1 MILTM
6 INKVSD
12 SYKHH
17 IISIALGPFLKAIE
31 AFFDLLIPLFMKA
44 IIDLNQYGSPDNIPN
59 KISSSV
65 ARFIRVFNQSGTS
78 LTDALM
84 GGLIILLMG
93 IIGYVITMFSQYIA
107 ARSSVDVGTEIRE
120 ALYRKTLSLSKK
132 DRDKVGN
139 GKLLTVLNSDTFQLQ
154 HGVLLFVRLAVRA
167 PFILLGSLIMSFV
180 LDWRVGLAFL
190 AIVPLIFLVNYL
202 VLRKSSK
209 GYVEIQNDLDE
220 LSNKTSETTD
230 GARVVRASNQQE
242 SEDQEFAVKTKAYEE
257 KAIKVNRINSLINP
271 LTFAITSIVLII
283 IILLLKNSLFSAD
296 NTLIASTIIAE
307 MAYLSQ
313 IFFVVTQFSMVVI
326 ELVKASVSSKRI
338 DAILSIKPSI
348 ISGNDISVKLSGPII
363 KFNHVSFTFN
373 DNKGYF
379 LKDLDFE
386 IRKGE
391 TFGII
396 GGTGSGKTTVINL
409 IERFYDANKGEILY
423 RGKPIKNYP
432 LSTLRNDIGLVN
444 QKSSLFK
451 GTIKSN
457 YLMSNPY
464 ATDQDII
471 QALKDAQAYE
481 FVSKYE
487 DGINHE
493 VNEGGSNFS
502 GGQRQRLCIGRALVR
517 KPHLLILDD
526 ATSALDLL
534 TDKKVREVID
544 SYDDITKVIVSQRV
558 ATIQNADY
566 ILVLEGGK
574 VVGLGKH
581 DDLLKDCP
589 IYKEIYE
596 TQIKKGKYERKK

>member
-1 MILTM
+1 M
-6 INKVSD
+6 INKVRD

-44 IIDLNQYGSPDNIPN
+44 IIDLNQYGSPASIPN
-59 KISSSV
+59 KISSSL
-65 ARFIRVFNQSGTS
+65 ASFIRIFNPSGTS
-78 LTDALM
+78 LNDTLM

-93 IIGYVITMFSQYIA
+93 VIGYVITMFSQYIA
-107 ARSSVDVGTEIRE
+107 ACSSVNVGTEIRE
-120 ALYRKTLSLSKK
+120 ALYTKMLMLSKK
-132 DRDKVGN
+132 EREEAGQ
-139 GKLLTVLNSDTFQLQ
+139 GKLLTVLNSDTYQLQ

-190 AIVPLIFLVNYL
+190 AIVPMIFLVNYL

-209 GYVEIQNDLDE
+209 GYVDIQNDLDE

-230 GARVVRASNQQE
+230 GARVVRASNQQDA
-242 SEDQEFAVKTKAYEE
+242 EDQEFAIKTNAYQD

-271 LTFAITSIVLII
+271 LTFAITSIVLIV
-283 IILLLKNSLFSAD
+283 IILLLKNALFSAD

-326 ELVKASVSSKRI
+326 ELVKAHVSAKRI
-338 DAILSIKPSI
+338 NSILSIEPAIK
-348 ISGNDISVKLSGPII
+348 GGKTISVNLSAPII

-409 IERFYDANKGEILY
+409 IERFYDANKGEIFY
-423 RGKPIKNYP
+423 RGKPIKSYP
-432 LSTLRNDIGLVN
+432 LKTLRNDIGLVN

-464 ATDQDII
+464 ATDKDII

-534 TDKKVREVID
+534 TDKHVREVIN
-544 SYDDITKVIVSQRV
+544 SYDDMTKVIVSQRV

-581 DDLLKDCP
+581 NDLLKDCP
-589 IYKEIYE
+589 IYKEIYQ
-596 TQIKKGKYERKK
+596 TQIKKGKHERKE